1 MLTKLEPTAEEKRVL
16 AAASNAIVKVGVGR
30 GFVVAS
36 GAGDRFVITA
46 AQCLGDLPRLP
57 ASHATHRTYP
67 ALLRP
72 LADGKTPVAAEC
84 LFVDPIA
91 DVAVLAGPDNQVL
104 SKDAADFEAF
114 IAAHA
119 VLPMTRMPLRA
130 HRSAQGWLM
139 TAAGEWKRCILTGCG
154 PPEQTALTI
163 AVVGPPAGYAPAA
176 CGSPLLD
183 AGGRVVGVVSLGE
196 VLNPTLPTRLPLA
209 VVHQI
214 AAPLTLAGL

>member
-1 MLTKLEPTAEEKRVL
+1 MPTTLEPTAEEKRVL

-46 AQCLGDLPRLP
+46 AQCLRHLPP
-57 ASHATHRTYP
+57 VAASHAKQRTYP
-67 ALLRP
+67 ALLGP
-72 LADGKTPVAAEC
+72 LDDGKTPVAAEC

-91 DVAVLAGPDNQVL
+91 DIAVLGGPDSEVL

-119 VLPMTRMPLRA
+119 VLPMTRTPLRA
-130 HRSAQGWLM
+130 HRSAPGWLM

-154 PPEQTALTI
+154 PRDQTALTI
-163 AVVGPPAGYAPAA
+163 AVVGPPPGYAPATS
-176 CGSPLLD
+176 GSPLLD
-183 AGGRVVGVVSLGE
+183 AAGRVVGVVSLGE

-214 AAPLTLAGL
+214 VAP